1 MRELEKEELYQ
12 LSFQLVLHSGNAR
25 SFAMEALQEAK
36 KKDFKEARQKIA
48 ESEAELLQAH
58 KFQTQLIH
66 AEAGGENF
74 DIPIILIHAQDHLM
88 TAMTLKDLAIEM
100 IDMRE
105 EFLDVNRLKEGMVE

>member
-36 KKDFKEARQKIA
+36 KKDFQEARQKIA
-48 ESEAELLQAH
+48 EAEAELLQAH

-66 AEAGGENF
+66 AEAGGESF

-105 EFLDVNRLKEGMVE
+105 EFLGVNRLKEGMVE

>member
-1 MRELEKEELYQ
+1 MEKEELYQ

-36 KKDFKEARQKIA
+36 KKDFDGARQKIA
-48 ESEAELLQAH
+48 EAESELLQAH

-88 TAMTLKDLAIEM
+88 TAMTLKDLAVEM
-100 IDMRE
+100 IEMRE
-105 EFLDVNRLKEGMVE
+105 EFLGANTIKEETVE